1 MDFVIPLSP
10 LNLNSKTLDLSHL
23 VRTRPAIDGFALS
36 LLRSPTAT
44 NSHIRVPLSIER
56 IELEEN
62 PFILTISIS
71 LKVINIV
78 IANNN
83 SIHSI
88 LNINHNT
95 NNMSITMVL
104 P

>member
-1 MDFVIPLSP
+1 MRLFLFSLRPTVII
-10 LNLNSKTLDLSHL
+10 
-23 VRTRPAIDGFALS
+23 VM
-36 LLRSPTAT
+36 
-44 NSHIRVPLSIER
+44 RVSLSIER
-56 IELEEN
+56 ITLEEN

-71 LKVINIV
+71 LKVLVNINTL

-88 LNINHNT
+88 LTLNHNT
-95 NNMSITMVL
+95 NTIEI